1 MIYFDKE
8 KREKKGRGRKNFIY
22 YVAMY
27 THRKDHDEMFQMM
40 PQKMMFGREINPH
53 VSPTY

>member
-1 MIYFDKE
+1 
-8 KREKKGRGRKNFIY
+8 
-22 YVAMY
+22 MY